1 MTKTPRTDLNR
12 LTQQDAAALLGVTAR
27 TLREWP
33 DAPRNADGTYSGPAV
48 VAWYVAR
55 QARSDDGLDPGHE
68 RARRDKEAADKLAL
82 ENAEARGGLARVSV
96 MAREVSSLF
105 ADIRQNALGLPT
117 KLAPQLV
124 GQDADRIRAQL
135 EDAVYELLTDI
146 ADYEPGRQ
154 RPARRADA

>member
-1 MTKTPRTDLNR
+1 MIAVSGSRLAELTGHSWRTVKAR
-12 LTQQDAAALLGVTAR
+12 LEAAGIAPLRREGHSNLYDSTAALAAIYAR
-27 TLREWP
+27 
-33 DAPRNADGTYSGPAV
+33 PATDEEFDP
-48 VAWYVAR
+48 AR
-55 QARSDDGLDPGHE
+55 E

-82 ENAEARGGLARVSV
+82 ENAEARGDLARVSV
-96 MAREVSSLF
+96 MAREVAALF
-105 ADIRQNALGLPT
+105 SDIRQNALGLPT